1 MADSAEWLTVTEIVA
16 ESGRT
21 LDDYTRDPG

>member
-1 MADSAEWLTVTEIVA
+1 MTDSAEWLTVAEIAA